1 MHESDHYAVSWF
13 HTEDYDFVNS
23 CTDPSSLIG
32 LLSEQVCMRPEFQ
45 QRRRDAAT
53 ETAQATR
60 DASPP
65 ELPTLDGGC
74 HRLVVEDEP
83 RPVQILQAL
92 VLDHALTTG
101 GDVLWLDAATHAN
114 AASLTRLSP
123 SRRLLDRIHVARAF
137 TPYQHAELATTLR
150 STVAEEDINPSLV
163 VCPGLDALYDT
174 DEVSNSVGKQLLSR
188 ALAAIKRVAREVDA
202 SLLATHLGRP
212 ETNPYA
218 EIVARA
224 VPSTLYCEQT
234 QFGPRFRGTDFE
246 TLVYPDATGMQTT
259 LAFWRTVLAHR
270 ATASDMAVE
279 PATPSGV
286 MVDGTQ

>member
-1 MHESDHYAVSWF
+1 
-13 HTEDYDFVNS
+13 
-23 CTDPSSLIG
+23 
-32 LLSEQVCMRPEFQ
+32 MRPHQFQ
-45 QRRRDAAT
+45 QRRRESAT

-60 DASPP
+60 KSSPP
-65 ELPTLDGGC
+65 ELPTFDQDV
-74 HRLVVEDEP
+74 HRLVVENES

-92 VLDHALTTG
+92 VLDHTLTTG
-101 GDVLWLDAATHAN
+101 GDVLWLDAANHAN

-123 SRRLLDRIHVARAF
+123 SRRLLNRIHVARAF
-137 TPYQHAELATTLR
+137 TPYQHAELATTLQA
-150 STVAEEDINPSLV
+150 TVAESDIDPSLV

-174 DEVSNSVGKQLLSR
+174 DEVADAVGKPLLSR
-188 ALAAIKRVAREVDA
+188 AVAALKRVARESDA

-212 ETNPYA
+212 ETSPYA

-234 QFGPRFRGTDFE
+234 RFGPRFRGPDFE

-259 LAFWRTVLAHR
+259 LAFWRDVLAHR

-286 MVDGTQ
+286 MIDGTQ